1 MYHEYIFRPLYN
13 GLIFLF
19 DALPWIDAGVAVIL
33 FTCIVKLILFPL
45 SKKAI
50 VTQARMKEVQ
60 PELEALQAKFK
71 NDKQAL
77 SLATFDL
84 YKKKQVNPFSSIIL
98 ILIQLPILWALYSIF
113 VRSGLPVVNTEL
125 LYSFVKVPTINM
137 HLFGFLN
144 IAGKSLVLAVIAS
157 IAQYFQIKY
166 AVGKVPE
173 KKENPSFQDD
183 FARSMSVQMKYIFPI
198 MVFVISYTTSGVIA
212 LYWAVSSLFTLGQEI
227 YVKRHINQLNQ
238 QTKD

>member
-33 FTCIVKLILFPL
+33 FTSIVKLALFPL

-50 VTQARMKEVQ
+50 ITQARMKEVQ

-71 NDKQAL
+71 DDKQAL
-77 SLATFDL
+77 SVATFEL
-84 YKKKQVNPFSSIIL
+84 YKKKQVNPFSSILL
-98 ILIQLPILWALYSIF
+98 ILIQLPILFALYSIF
-113 VRSGLPVVNTEL
+113 VRSGLPVVNEAL
-125 LYSFVKVPTINM
+125 LYFAKVPVINM
-137 HLFGFLN
+137 HFLGL
-144 IAGKSLVLAVIAS
+144 IDISHKSLILSAIAAV
-157 IAQYFQIKY
+157 AQFFQIKY
-166 AVGKVPE
+166 SVGKTPV
-173 KKENPSFQDD
+173 KKENASFQDD
-183 FARSMSVQMKYIFPI
+183 FARSMSVQMKYIFPV

-238 QTKD
+238 QTKG